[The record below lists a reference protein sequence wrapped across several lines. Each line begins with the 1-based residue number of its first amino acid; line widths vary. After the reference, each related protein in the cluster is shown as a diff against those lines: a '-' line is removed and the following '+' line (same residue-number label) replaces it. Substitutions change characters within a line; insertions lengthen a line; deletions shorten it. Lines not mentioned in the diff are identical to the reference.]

1 MADSAREFFS
11 DLESRLDPAKL
22 EGVNASYRFD
32 IKGAGSW
39 HVAVADGAATVS
51 ESQDAA
57 DCVISMSEDV
67 FSRLREGKQNPM
79 TAFMT
84 GKIKVD
90 GDMSLALKIKELF
103 L

>member
-1 MADSAREFFS
+1 MAESAREFF
-11 DLESRLDPAKL
+11 DGLEGRLDPAKL
-22 EGVNASYRFD
+22 DGITASYRFD
-32 IKGAGSW
+32 ITGAGSW
-39 HVAVADGAATVS
+39 HVAVADGAAKVT
-51 ESQDAA
+51 ESDGPA
-57 DCVISMSEDV
+57 DCTITMTEDV
-67 FSRLREGKQNPM
+67 FDRLRSGTQNPT